1 MDADGR
7 IIPMV
12 EDDQGE
18 GVKDPLTLDDI
29 LDQDF
34 NEQLQEHRK
43 DLFKQMVDKEY
54 KKGGKDPEYRWS
66 TIPHPPIRP
75 LIKGNR

>member
-1 MDADGR
+1 MDANGR

-18 GVKDPLTLDDI
+18 GVKDPLTIDDI
-29 LDQDF
+29 IRMGREDAKNF
-34 NEQLQEHRK
+34 H
-43 DLFKQMVDKEY
+43 
-54 KKGGKDPEYRWS
+54 KGDKDPKYRWS

-75 LIKGNR
+75 LVKGNR